1 MGIRAQGPETYASR
15 NIVNVS
21 RPEGRTV
28 TLDIGQ
34 Q

>member
-1 MGIRAQGPETYASR
+1 MSIRAEGFETYAGR

-21 RPEGRTV
+21 RPAGRTV